1 MWIVVLTYVGGHK
14 KQHRLVIVETTM
26 MNARHAIERV
36 LTTETCR
43 GKYLTGSD
51 ITSCPI
57 PTVEIV
63 LRDSDGNI
71 SGHEEL
77 SFPLDAKGV
86 AAIKNNAERAGI
98 GMMDRTVVNLDVRK
112 T

>member
-1 MWIVVLTYVGGHK
+1 MAWQKWNLFL
-14 KQHRLVIVETTM
+14 RTM
-26 MNARHAIERV
+26 INARHAIEAV
-36 LTTETCR
+36 LMTETCR
-43 GKYLTGSD
+43 VKYLTGSE

-63 LRDSDGNI
+63 LRDSYGNI
-71 SGHEEL
+71 SGSEEL